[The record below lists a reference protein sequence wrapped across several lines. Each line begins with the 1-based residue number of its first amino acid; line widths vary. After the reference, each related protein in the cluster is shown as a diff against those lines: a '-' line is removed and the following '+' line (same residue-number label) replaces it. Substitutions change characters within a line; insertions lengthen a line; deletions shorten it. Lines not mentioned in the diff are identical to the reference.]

1 VLAPEC
7 MDGEEVEVLLSHCT
21 VVGTGDKTGLQAGEL
36 RHNLPDR
43 RFRATMALDVNAVSG
58 AKAEGARSA

>member
-1 VLAPEC
+1 
-7 MDGEEVEVLLSHCT
+7 VEVLLSHCT